1 MFFRRSTNVSC
12 VIFYICFLNNVAVR
26 VLNIVPTTPLDDFG
40 ISTPDCAP
48 EWSVIQYWH
57 PDWTHKVSQGLTRS
71 HKVPQGPTRS
81 HKASKGLTRTH
92 KVSQGPSECGAE
104 TIILRPWLES
114 WLASPVGQVQ
124 WYIYIYIYIYIYF
137 WVSFAHHRAIA

>member
-71 HKVPQGPTRS
+71 HK
-81 HKASKGLTRTH
+81 ASQGLTRPH
-92 KVSQGPSECGAE
+92 KVSQRLSRFVLVTRVIDIWRIFRPRQVDSCSVVKCSRRREGITQTESETDDEHRGFF
-104 TIILRPWLES
+104 LP
-114 WLASPVGQVQ
+114 
-124 WYIYIYIYIYIYF
+124 IYI
-137 WVSFAHHRAIA
+137 S